1 LIEECHVDTNIKSK
15 YGESIL
21 SCAAFSG
28 DVEMA
33 KYLIEEC
40 HIDINNDILLSAV
53 HGYSTEM
60 VKYLIEEYHV
70 DVKNFFYPG
79 IPTPLA
85 LAAKLGQ
92 LKIAQYLLEHSA
104 KIDIQNINNSI
115 SSSLFQDDCNDFIS
129 FCNFDMRKKAVSI
142 VLAYKLALD
151 SNNDFSDLT
160 ASIDPIYFV
169 GKYKEIILKF
179 GIKHNTVAEITA
191 NENIPEYIK
200 APLCLLFEQEQNNFN
215 AQCTDII
222 YHIEQGNVSPLGLID
237 LIEQKQKGNFD
248 ITYNKHTTNLIE
260 FYQKHDD
267 NNLLTDLNSF
277 LFTGVSDPEG
287 TKALF
292 LKQAVYTTNIKIIED
307 ESLRILSAAPDLLRT
322 LLQIVTLPPSLKDTI
337 EKNIANYNNSLE
349 NHLFQGML
357 EHELDGVE
365 PAIDLTGEESV
376 NEFSFD

>member
-169 GKYKEIILKF
+169 GKCEPPRGKPH
-179 GIKHNTVAEITA
+179 GIKSASRVQAA
-191 NENIPEYIK
+191 L
-200 APLCLLFEQEQNNFN
+200 ARCLLSPV
-215 AQCTDII
+215 AQ
-222 YHIEQGNVSPLGLID
+222 YS
-237 LIEQKQKGNFD
+237 
-248 ITYNKHTTNLIE
+248 
-260 FYQKHDD
+260 
-267 NNLLTDLNSF
+267 S
-277 LFTGVSDPEG
+277 
-287 TKALF
+287 
-292 LKQAVYTTNIKIIED
+292 
-307 ESLRILSAAPDLLRT
+307 
-322 LLQIVTLPPSLKDTI
+322 
-337 EKNIANYNNSLE
+337 
-349 NHLFQGML
+349 
-357 EHELDGVE
+357 
-365 PAIDLTGEESV
+365 
-376 NEFSFD
+376 